1 MEKMYTDI
9 SINCY
14 CTKKM
19 KVPLNQKQ
27 RKLDIKSAIVFI
39 IHNNGVFINK
49 LQIFDEAIYN

>member
-1 MEKMYTDI
+1 
-9 SINCY
+9 
-14 CTKKM
+14 M

>member
-1 MEKMYTDI
+1 MENMHTDI
-9 SINCY
+9 SVNCY

-27 RKLDIKSAIVFI
+27 RKSVIVFI

-49 LQIFDEAIYN
+49 LQISDEAIYN